1 MAHTKQQGGVNRH
14 VNRPGRRL
22 GIKRAGG
29 QSVNA
34 GTIIVRQ
41 KGSVYHPGK
50 NAEIGKDFTIFA
62 GVKGVVRFRNMT
74 GKHSGQKYI
83 DILPEPVSA

>member
-22 GIKRAGG
+22 GLKSAAG
-29 QSVNA
+29 QVINA

-41 KGSVYHPGK
+41 KGSVFHPGRNVK
-50 NAEIGKDFTIFA
+50 MSKDYTIFA
-62 GVKGVVRFRNMT
+62 AVKGTVSFRNMT
-74 GKHSGQKYI
+74 GKHQGQKYI
-83 DILPEPVSA
+83 DILPVA